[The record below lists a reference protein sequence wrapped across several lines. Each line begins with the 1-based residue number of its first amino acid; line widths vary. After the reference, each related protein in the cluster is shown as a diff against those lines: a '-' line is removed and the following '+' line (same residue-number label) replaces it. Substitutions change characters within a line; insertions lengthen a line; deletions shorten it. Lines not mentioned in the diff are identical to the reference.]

1 MTGSS
6 SMYFW
11 RSLFAMILAFSLA
24 LFSRQLVSA
33 APKTV
38 VDPPSPNDFVITVKT
53 NNTGP
58 STNTRFIIPTYPG
71 IIYNYN
77 VDCNNDGINEATGR
91 TGNYTCSYAAAG
103 TYTIR
108 IKDNTNTGPGWTGF
122 PRIYFNY
129 SGDRFKLVEI
139 NQWGTG
145 RWASMNSAFFGC
157 ENLTMPATDTP
168 DLSNVTDMSF
178 MFSSANAFD
187 RDISGWNTSNV
198 TNMSYLFYNTNSFNG
213 DISGWDTSSVT
224 NMNYMF
230 AGTSV
235 FNGDISGWD
244 TSSVT
249 YMRGM
254 FSYASAFN
262 RDISGWNTS
271 SVGNMEYMFSYVL
284 AFNQDIG
291 GWDVNFLTYATDMFK
306 GATLSTANYDS
317 LLNGWGVQILQKGVP
332 FHGGNSNYCSGGAA
346 RNHMINSHLWVIT
359 DGGRSCPEMNVTGKG
374 VSILDGDLIPS
385 TLDDTDFGRIEMLG
399 GVNFN
404 TFTITN
410 PGTATLHLTNT
421 PRVTITGTNAADFIL
436 TVDAAAS
443 VASGGTTTF
452 TIKFDPSALGI
463 RRATVSI
470 ANDDPNEN
478 PYNFSIQGTGIA
490 IPVPINPTGEIS
502 DQDTHLHLDKGGRCC
517 LLPGPT
523 QKRYHFVYTRT
534 VGSAACGSVNCSTT
548 PATTLVYA
556 AYQWRVRA
564 LTGEVWGS
572 WSSFKSF
579 SVLSKVP
586 TPLSPVGEIKDRTP
600 RYTWAR
606 VAGATAYQVQL
617 KKGIAIIY
625 TQFVGSAACGAIN
638 CSTNPTTLLDYATY
652 RWKVRAKVG
661 GDLETLDLPQDLHGA
676 EIAAKPNNWG

>member
-1 MTGSS
+1 M
-6 SMYFW
+6 FD
-11 RSLFAMILAFSLA
+11 AALAFN
-24 LFSRQLVSA
+24 Q
-33 APKTV
+33 
-38 VDPPSPNDFVITVKT
+38 DI
-53 NNTGP
+53 
-58 STNTRFIIPTYPG
+58 
-71 IIYNYN
+71 
-77 VDCNNDGINEATGR
+77 
-91 TGNYTCSYAAAG
+91 
-103 TYTIR
+103 
-108 IKDNTNTGPGWTGF
+108 
-122 PRIYFNY
+122 
-129 SGDRFKLVEI
+129 GD
-139 NQWGTG
+139 
-145 RWASMNSAFFGC
+145 
-157 ENLTMPATDTP
+157 
-168 DLSNVTDMSF
+168 
-178 MFSSANAFD
+178 
-187 RDISGWNTSNV
+187 WNTSNV
-198 TNMSYLFYNTNSFNG
+198 TNMKEMFYNASLFNQDIG
-213 DISGWDTSSVT
+213 GWITSKVTDMSYMFGYANTFNQDISSWDTRGVT
-224 NMNYMF
+224 NM
-230 AGTSV
+230 G
-235 FNGDISGWD
+235 
-244 TSSVT
+244 
-249 YMRGM
+249 GM
-254 FSYASAFN
+254 FIRASAFN
-262 RDISGWNTS
+262 RDISSWNTS
-271 SVGNMEYMFSYVL
+271 KVTNMYTMFYHASAFDQNLGDWDVGSLTEAGNMF
-284 AFNQDIG
+284 
-291 GWDVNFLTYATDMFK
+291 T
-306 GATLSTANYDS
+306 GATLSTTNYDA
-317 LLNGWGVQILQKGVP
+317 LLNGWDAQDLHDGVN
-332 FHGGNSNYCSGGAA
+332 FHGGNSKYCYAERA
-346 RNHMINSHLWVIT
+346 RTHMIATDYWVIT
-359 DGGRSCPEMNVTGKG
+359 DGGKSCPEMDVSGKG

-463 RRATVSI
+463 RRAAVSI

-502 DQDTHLHLDKGGRCC
+502 DQTPAYTWTKVAGAVSYQVQLKKG
-517 LLPGPT
+517 T
-523 QKRYHFVYTRT
+523 ASVYIWT
-534 VGSAACGSVNCSTT
+534 VDSTACGSVNCSTT

-586 TPLSPVGEIKDRTP
+586 TPISPVGEIMDRTP

-661 GDLETLDLPQDLHGA
+661 GDW
-676 EIAAKPNNWG
+676 KPWTSLKTFTVLK